1 MMVNFFVRNCILPR
15 IFEVKGENN
24 KLRDLES
31 KLREDGKMK
40 NIIIILSILFTLSL
54 AGVLYGII
62 LQPDEGESVTADYYV
77 YMNQYPDPLPD
88 FVLY

>member
-1 MMVNFFVRNCILPR
+1 
-15 IFEVKGENN
+15 
-24 KLRDLES
+24 
-31 KLREDGKMK
+31 MK
-40 NIIIILSILFTLSL
+40 NIIIILSILLTLSL

-62 LQPDEGESVTADYYV
+62 LQTDEVETVTTDYYV